1 MAATEA
7 IATPTPVVA
16 AEKKVV
22 GTLAGDPTIL
32 GLPTFVA
39 GSVALGLTFTGYV
52 PATARAGALPIILFS
67 TGIGLLLATVWAI
80 VVGQSVVAGV
90 FGIFS
95 GFWLSYSALLLG
107 LGHNWFGIAPADITH
122 VVAAFLITWLVIIG
136 LLTLAVLR
144 LPFAFTLVNVLID
157 LALVLILVGTIQGS
171 ASLDKAGGW
180 VALLFAAVGAYLF
193 VGSASVAT
201 GGKPLPLGRPVIS

>member
-1 MAATEA
+1 M
-7 IATPTPVVA
+7 
-16 AEKKVV
+16 
-22 GTLAGDPTIL
+22 
-32 GLPTFVA
+32 
-39 GSVALGLTFTGYV
+39 
-52 PATARAGALPIILFS
+52 FS

-136 LLTLAVLR
+136 LLTVAVLR

>member
-1 MAATEA
+1 
-7 IATPTPVVA
+7 
-16 AEKKVV
+16 
-22 GTLAGDPTIL
+22 
-32 GLPTFVA
+32 
-39 GSVALGLTFTGYV
+39 
-52 PATARAGALPIILFS
+52 
-67 TGIGLLLATVWAI
+67 
-80 VVGQSVVAGV
+80 
-90 FGIFS
+90 
-95 GFWLSYSALLLG
+95 
-107 LGHNWFGIAPADITH
+107 
-122 VVAAFLITWLVIIG
+122 LVIIG

-171 ASLDKAGGW
+171 ANLDKAGGW